1 VKEGKGRRLGA
12 AGMGGRKGGADVG
25 ANNSARG
32 WRVRFGSTPRQMEL
46 VTRTSCAGMVMF
58 QRRGELA
65 TRPAG
70 QIALAVWRLVRR
82 FDGARVLGV
91 T

>member
-1 VKEGKGRRLGA
+1 
-12 AGMGGRKGGADVG
+12 
-25 ANNSARG
+25 
-32 WRVRFGSTPRQMEL
+32 
-46 VTRTSCAGMVMF
+46 MVVF

-82 FDGARVLGV
+82 FDGVPVLGV